1 MMMNHNGIAIAI
13 DGPAAAGKSTVAKKV
28 AKELNYIYID
38 TGAMYRAITLKAIE
52 HKLDLNDE
60 QALYQLLV
68 ETDINLLH
76 SEGTQIVTL
85 DGRDVT
91 EKIRN
96 DQVTENVSVVSKHRL
111 LREKMVADQR
121 SLAEEANVV
130 MDGRDIGSHVIPDAE
145 VKVFLVASVDERA
158 RRRHKENQKKGSQV
172 SLEQLKEEIEKRDR
186 FDMEREISPL
196 VKAEDAIELDTTSL
210 SIDQVVEQILL
221 IIEQEGVK

>member
-1 MMMNHNGIAIAI
+1 MMNHNGIAIAI

>member
-1 MMMNHNGIAIAI
+1 MNHNGIAIAI